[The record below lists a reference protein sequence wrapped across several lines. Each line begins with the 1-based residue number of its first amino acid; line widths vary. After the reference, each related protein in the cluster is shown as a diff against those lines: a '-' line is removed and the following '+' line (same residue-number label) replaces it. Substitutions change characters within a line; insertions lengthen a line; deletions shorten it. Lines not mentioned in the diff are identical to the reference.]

1 MRRDFTAISGF
12 SMAISYVAAV
22 VLCLQITQ
30 MKAAPEWQI
39 SGITVWAASL
49 AIFGTAI
56 YAWRPGISLSGWI
69 LGLLVLTLVSLSL
82 TTSTA
87 IVLAFV
93 QGGGDFP
100 VSMGRASTLAPRIC
114 AAFFSTICG

>member
-30 MKAAPEWQI
+30 MKAATEWQI
-39 SGITVWAASL
+39 SGITVWAVSL

-93 QGGGDFP
+93 QGEVTSQCQWGEP
-100 VSMGRASTLAPRIC
+100 PRWRPASVRL
-114 AAFFSTICG
+114 SSL